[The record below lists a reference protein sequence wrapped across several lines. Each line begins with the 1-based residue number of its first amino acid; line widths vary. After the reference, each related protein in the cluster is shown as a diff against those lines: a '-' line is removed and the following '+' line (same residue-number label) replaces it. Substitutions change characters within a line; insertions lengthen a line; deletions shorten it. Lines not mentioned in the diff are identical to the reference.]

1 MPRRAGYTLE
11 ELIELQREKKL
22 GNVHLLAIDST
33 GFNLAHTDEERALID
48 LEDCQIHLYLSEFS
62 EAPEFLPEGI
72 YTWDLTSAEG
82 IRRLEI

>member
-1 MPRRAGYTLE
+1 MSRRAGYTLE

-22 GNVHLLAIDST
+22 GDVHLLATDSD

-48 LEDCQIHLYLSEFS
+48 LEDCEIHLYLSEVGL
-62 EAPEFLPEGI
+62 APLPDGV
-72 YTWDLTSAEG
+72 YTWDLGGEG